1 MNIFKITR
9 LLLVGAALILLT
21 NCASGYKLINP
32 EQISYKSS
40 HESEGVTLQYKY
52 DLLDKKYAKKE
63 VKNDIKLVAIKIIN
77 NTNQDLTFGNDIKL
91 TYESGSQVMV
101 MENEKVFKD
110 LKQSPASYLFYL
122 LLSPLN
128 FYTSTTTNGYTEET
142 SSFPAGLIIGPG
154 LAGGNFIAASS
165 ANKKFET
172 ELLTYDINGTVIPK
186 GETRYGLIGIN
197 SDSFDALKI
206 KLD

>member
-1 MNIFKITR
+1 MNTLKITR
-9 LLLVGAALILLT
+9 FLLAFFTLALLT

-32 EQISYKSS
+32 ETINYKSGDQA
-40 HESEGVTLQYKY
+40 EGVSLQYKY

-63 VKNDIKLVAIKIIN
+63 VKKDVKLVAIKVTN
-77 NTNQDLTFGNDIKL
+77 NTDRDLTFGNEIKL
-91 TYESGSQVMV
+91 TYENGNQVLV
-101 MENEKVFKD
+101 MDNTKVFKD
-110 LKQSPASYLFYL
+110 LKQSPATYLFYL
-122 LLSPLN
+122 LLTPINL
-128 FYTSTTTNGYTEET
+128 YTSSSSDGYNEDTN
-142 SSFPAGLIIGPG
+142 SFPIGLIVGPG
-154 LAGGNFIAASS
+154 LAGGNMIAAGS

>member
-1 MNIFKITR
+1 MNTLKITR
-9 LLLVGAALILLT
+9 FLLAFFTLALLT

-32 EQISYKSS
+32 ETINYKSGDQ
-40 HESEGVTLQYKY
+40 EEGVSLQYKY

-63 VKNDIKLVAIKIIN
+63 VKKDVKLVAIKVTN
-77 NTNQDLTFGNDIKL
+77 NTDRDLTFGNEIKL
-91 TYESGSQVMV
+91 TYENGNQVLV
-101 MENEKVFKD
+101 MDNTKVFKD
-110 LKQSPASYLFYL
+110 LKQSPATYLFYL
-122 LLSPLN
+122 LLTPINL
-128 FYTSTTTNGYTEET
+128 YTSSSSDGYNEDTN
-142 SSFPAGLIIGPG
+142 SFPIGLIVGPG
-154 LAGGNFIAASS
+154 LAGGNMIAAGS